1 MDKKLIL
8 NIENME
14 FQSKKGSTNSNS
26 IEEIKKNLD
35 LLPKVLKFFEKIEIN
50 RLKINDNEFQIILND
65 EVLYLDNK
73 YINLSSKIDINSKQ
87 VEFELYSLY
96 LKDID
101 LLFDGKVK
109 VDYFNEKLNYYGKFY
124 YQDIESNLNLEMT
137 KELAKFYLV
146 SEPFKSLKFIKKY
159 LSLPQVAE
167 EWMYDN
173 VEGDIKLQEFYGE
186 YNLKK
191 NEIIEDSLQGKAQIN
206 GAKIRFHKDVDIVNT
221 KELNISFKNNALDF
235 ELIEPIFKGKKLD
248 GSYVTIHNLASEK
261 NGQVDVFLKTQS
273 KLDED
278 ILNILKAYEIKLPVV
293 QKSGDTQ
300 ASLLMKFPYELSKSM
315 STYGEFF
322 VNDAE
327 IFINDFSF
335 KSKYAKVILN
345 DSIIEIKDS
354 DFKYKNMVDADVNLT
369 LDTKTLKAQGNAN
382 IKSFL
387 IKKDKDEIVNI
398 KDKPTAVELDF
409 NDNVTVALKDLGT
422 NIKVSDL
429 VYVNVDDLSIIY
441 PYSKLLNEY
450 TIKEGNIALQIKD
463 EKNITFDALLKNF
476 ELPIQKDEKPIESL
490 EISGK
495 IENDKTKI
503 SSKNG
508 DINIE
513 LGKTINLSLQNI
525 DVILNSKLK
534 NTTIKK
540 DTYISLINSKLK
552 IDNDLYHLENAK
564 IAVKSKGVDFEVNVK
579 DLNLPIR
586 KNDNKIETLNLIGN
600 IKNGVTTI
608 STRKKDLILELKKD
622 LMTLYVDGYNLYY
635 SSSDI
640 GKDDE
645 ESKNR
650 NISIKGKNS
659 NIILNDKYTFL
670 TDNFEVR
677 VKNDDKYINLNYK
690 QTNIILKE
698 KNKEIN
704 IFSDTINDEYVNAIF
719 NKQILKGGNLTFHA
733 TGNIN
738 DLNGKL
744 LIEDS
749 SVNDLAAINNLL
761 TFVQTSPALINPLL
775 AIPSVVGMATNSG
788 FNVLAY
794 KIINGKADF
803 NYSKEKEL
811 LVIKK
816 LVTVGNGID
825 FDGYGQ
831 VDLNTMMLTS
841 NMKLIFLKDYSKI
854 VGAIPVINYVLLGD
868 NNRVETQVDVNGNL
882 EDPEVSTNF
891 TKDTISAPVNIGKR
905 ILNSPSMLLDF
916 IKDKTNLN
924 GEDKSKESK

>member
-1 MDKKLIL
+1 
-8 NIENME
+8 
-14 FQSKKGSTNSNS
+14 
-26 IEEIKKNLD
+26 
-35 LLPKVLKFFEKIEIN
+35 
-50 RLKINDNEFQIILND
+50 
-65 EVLYLDNK
+65 
-73 YINLSSKIDINSKQ
+73 
-87 VEFELYSLY
+87 
-96 LKDID
+96 
-101 LLFDGKVK
+101 
-109 VDYFNEKLNYYGKFY
+109 
-124 YQDIESNLNLEMT
+124 
-137 KELAKFYLV
+137 
-146 SEPFKSLKFIKKY
+146 
-159 LSLPQVAE
+159 
-167 EWMYDN
+167 
-173 VEGDIKLQEFYGE
+173 
-186 YNLKK
+186 
-191 NEIIEDSLQGKAQIN
+191 
-206 GAKIRFHKDVDIVNT
+206 
-221 KELNISFKNNALDF
+221 
-235 ELIEPIFKGKKLD
+235 
-248 GSYVTIHNLASEK
+248 
-261 NGQVDVFLKTQS
+261 
-273 KLDED
+273 
-278 ILNILKAYEIKLPVV
+278 
-293 QKSGDTQ
+293 
-300 ASLLMKFPYELSKSM
+300 
-315 STYGEFF
+315 
-322 VNDAE
+322 
-327 IFINDFSF
+327 
-335 KSKYAKVILN
+335 
-345 DSIIEIKDS
+345 
-354 DFKYKNMVDADVNLT
+354 
-369 LDTKTLKAQGNAN
+369 
-382 IKSFL
+382 
-387 IKKDKDEIVNI
+387 
-398 KDKPTAVELDF
+398 
-409 NDNVTVALKDLGT
+409 
-422 NIKVSDL
+422 
-429 VYVNVDDLSIIY
+429 
-441 PYSKLLNEY
+441 
-450 TIKEGNIALQIKD
+450 
-463 EKNITFDALLKNF
+463 
-476 ELPIQKDEKPIESL
+476 
-490 EISGK
+490 
-495 IENDKTKI
+495 
-503 SSKNG
+503 
-508 DINIE
+508 
-513 LGKTINLSLQNI
+513 
-525 DVILNSKLK
+525 
-534 NTTIKK
+534 
-540 DTYISLINSKLK
+540 
-552 IDNDLYHLENAK
+552 
-564 IAVKSKGVDFEVNVK
+564 
-579 DLNLPIR
+579 
-586 KNDNKIETLNLIGN
+586 
-600 IKNGVTTI
+600 
-608 STRKKDLILELKKD
+608 
-622 LMTLYVDGYNLYY
+622 MTLYVDGYNLYY

-645 ESKNR
+645 ESENR

-749 SVNDLAAINNLL
+749 SINDLAAINNLL

-868 NNRVETQVDVNGNL
+868 NNRVETQVDINGNL

-924 GEDKSKESK
+924 GEDKSKEVK